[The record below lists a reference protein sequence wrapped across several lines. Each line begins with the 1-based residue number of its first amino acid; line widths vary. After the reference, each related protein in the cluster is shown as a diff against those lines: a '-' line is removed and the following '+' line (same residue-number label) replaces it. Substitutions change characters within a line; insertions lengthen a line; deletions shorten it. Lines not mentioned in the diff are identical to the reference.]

1 MLCKDPA
8 LRIDMSSLRVR
19 SDLFPIVIFS
29 NVDSGTSVDNR
40 RNALTD
46 DRQGRELVRSRQT
59 SRRAHSRRDQGRD
72 RDIQGHPVSIAIVVV

>member
-19 SDLFPIVIFS
+19 SGLFPIVIFS
-29 NVDSGTSVDNR
+29 NADSGTSVDDG

-46 DRQGRELVRSRQT
+46 DRHGRELV
-59 SRRAHSRRDQGRD
+59 
-72 RDIQGHPVSIAIVVV
+72 